1 MPLIYSDEYKKQRR
15 ARLFDS
21 VMEYVEDD
29 EGRVEFTDDLNSI
42 LMELESEA
50 LTNLERYRQIRN
62 KLGIY
67 PVPTTNPPGP
77 YD

>member
-1 MPLIYSDEYKKQRR
+1 MTLIYPDEYKKQRR
-15 ARLFDS
+15 ERLFDS
-21 VMEYVEDD
+21 VLEYVEND

-42 LMELESEA
+42 LVELESEA

>member
-1 MPLIYSDEYKKQRR
+1 MTFSYSDEYQKQRR
-15 ARLFDS
+15 ERLFDS
-21 VMEYVEDD
+21 VLEYVEDD
-29 EGRVEFTDDLNSI
+29 EGRVEFTNDLNSI
-42 LMELESEA
+42 FAELESDA

-67 PVPTTNPPGP
+67 PAPTTNPPGP

>member
-1 MPLIYSDEYKKQRR
+1 MTFSYSDEYQKQRR
-15 ARLFDS
+15 ERLFDS
-21 VMEYVEDD
+21 VLEYVEDD
-29 EGRVEFTDDLNSI
+29 EGRVEFTNDLNSI
-42 LMELESEA
+42 FAELESDA

>member
-1 MPLIYSDEYKKQRR
+1 MTLIYPDEYKKQRR
-15 ARLFDS
+15 ERLFDS
-21 VMEYVEDD
+21 VLEYVEND

-42 LMELESEA
+42 FVELESEA